1 MVGFTMVMEPEQ
13 RDFLEVYRRQQGLY
27 SIADSARELIHLGIQ
42 LVGFGVFDC
51 NL

>member
-42 LVGFGVFDC
+42 SAINIAAEKTV
-51 NL
+51 